1 MFSSDLITPFGRTDK
16 PLAKIANALED
27 IANLQHSL
35 ALVHSQLE
43 MMKDTDVSVTESACT
58 SRAETSKA
66 ETSIATA
73 TETET
78 ETTITESRT
87 QPMVQPSREIVESL
101 ITEKIDS
108 QLKLR
113 VDNNQSKID
122 EYELMLKVMAYL
134 FLFRTSHE
142 LGASSTVSTKHWKQ
156 TFTIINLF

>member
-1 MFSSDLITPFGRTDK
+1 M
-16 PLAKIANALED
+16 
-27 IANLQHSL
+27 
-35 ALVHSQLE
+35 HSQLE

-66 ETSIATA
+66 ETSIATV

-87 QPMVQPSREIVESL
+87 QPVQPSREIVESL

-122 EYELMLKVMAYL
+122 EYELMLKVMAY
-134 FLFRTSHE
+134 FS
-142 LGASSTVSTKHWKQ
+142 
-156 TFTIINLF
+156 I

>member
-1 MFSSDLITPFGRTDK
+1 M
-16 PLAKIANALED
+16 
-27 IANLQHSL
+27 
-35 ALVHSQLE
+35 HSQLE

-66 ETSIATA
+66 ETSIATV

-122 EYELMLKVMAYL
+122 EYELMLKVMAY
-134 FLFRTSHE
+134 FS
-142 LGASSTVSTKHWKQ
+142 
-156 TFTIINLF
+156 I

>member
-1 MFSSDLITPFGRTDK
+1 MFSRDLITPFGRTDK

-66 ETSIATA
+66 ETSIATV

-87 QPMVQPSREIVESL
+87 QPVQPSREIVESL

-122 EYELMLKVMAYL
+122 EYELMLKVMTY
-134 FLFRTSHE
+134 FS
-142 LGASSTVSTKHWKQ
+142 
-156 TFTIINLF
+156 I

>member
-1 MFSSDLITPFGRTDK
+1 MFSRDLITPFGRTDK

-66 ETSIATA
+66 ETSIATV

-87 QPMVQPSREIVESL
+87 QPVQPSREIVESL

-122 EYELMLKVMAYL
+122 EYELMLKVMAY
-134 FLFRTSHE
+134 FS
-142 LGASSTVSTKHWKQ
+142 
-156 TFTIINLF
+156 I